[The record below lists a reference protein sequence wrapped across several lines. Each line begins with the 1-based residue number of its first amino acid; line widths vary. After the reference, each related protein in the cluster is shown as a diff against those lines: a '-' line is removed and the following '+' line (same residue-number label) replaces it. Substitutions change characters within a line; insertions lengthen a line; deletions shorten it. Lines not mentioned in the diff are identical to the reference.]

1 MSPHQAVKCLQQALK
16 PLASEISLHWDLP
29 PGLEVT
35 MIRKAPESIFQGHQ
49 SIIYA
54 QIHGQAQVRDQIQ
67 EQGFLE
73 GIGNT
78 PSFMFS
84 TQGVVHLY

>member
-1 MSPHQAVKCLQQALK
+1 
-16 PLASEISLHWDLP
+16 
-29 PGLEVT
+29 